1 MPFDW
6 HADPITAQTP
16 LDKHYRC
23 TQNVR
28 RFMTAQCGEHFT
40 LTREFMAW
48 IRSGVP
54 QTMGEVA
61 AEWTRRHPLHGATEP
76 GSAQ

>member
-16 LDKHYRC
+16 LDKNYRS

-28 RFMTAQCGEHFT
+28 RFMTEQCGTHFK
-40 LTREFMAW
+40 LTRDFMAW
-48 IRSGVP
+48 IRSGEP
-54 QTMGEVA
+54 QTMGDVA
-61 AEWTRRHPLHGATEP
+61 AEWTRRHAKP
-76 GSAQ
+76 

>member
-6 HADPITAQTP
+6 HADPITTNTP
-16 LDKHYRC
+16 LDPHYRS

-28 RFMTAQCGEHFT
+28 RFMTEQCGAHFK
-40 LTREFMAW
+40 LNREFMAW

-61 AEWTRRHPLHGATEP
+61 VEWTRRHGQ
-76 GSAQ
+76 G